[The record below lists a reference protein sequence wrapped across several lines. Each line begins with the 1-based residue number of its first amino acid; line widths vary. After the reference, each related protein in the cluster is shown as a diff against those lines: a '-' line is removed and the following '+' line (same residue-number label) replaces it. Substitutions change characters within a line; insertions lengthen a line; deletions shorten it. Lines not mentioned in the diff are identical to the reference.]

1 MKTSAVVRVTRSIV
15 RRSSAISVL
24 MLSLLMTVCT
34 SDVLAQDEPL
44 RPPTT
49 QEPPSGPKFVVL
61 GVAVLLLGLVVF
73 VATLRSKRGHQ
84 D

>member
-1 MKTSAVVRVTRSIV
+1 M
-15 RRSSAISVL
+15 SVL
-24 MLSLLMTVCT
+24 MLSLLMTLCT
-34 SDVLAQDEPL
+34 SDVMAQDEPL

-49 QEPPSGPKFVVL
+49 QEPPSGPKFLVL
-61 GVAVLLLGLVVF
+61 GIAVLLLGMVIF

>member
-1 MKTSAVVRVTRSIV
+1 M
-15 RRSSAISVL
+15 L
-24 MLSLLMTVCT
+24 MMSLLMTI
-34 SDVLAQDEPL
+34 SASEVLAQDEPL

-49 QEPPSGPKFVVL
+49 QDPPSGPKFLVM
-61 GVAVLLLGLVVF
+61 GIAVLLLGLVVF

>member
-1 MKTSAVVRVTRSIV
+1 M
-15 RRSSAISVL
+15 L
-24 MLSLLMTVCT
+24 MMSLMMTICA
-34 SDVLAQDEPL
+34 SEVLAQDEPL

-49 QEPPSGPKFVVL
+49 QDPPSGPKFLVM
-61 GVAVLLLGLVVF
+61 GIAVLLLGLVVF

>member
-1 MKTSAVVRVTRSIV
+1 MKTTFVQRVTRSIV
-15 RRSSAISVL
+15 CRSSAMSML
-24 MLSLLMTVCT
+24 MLSLLMTICT
-34 SDVLAQDEPL
+34 SQALAQDEPL

-49 QEPPSGPKFVVL
+49 QDPPSGPKFLVI